1 MIPARGAITWN
12 SPSTRLLGLGR
23 AVRLGP
29 CGGRRR
35 FETFASQLEELFS
48 EADIQDE
55 VDLPGSGPVSF
66 GSFTFDESDPESAI
80 VIPQV
85 VYGVSDDI
93 AWKTEMSLDPTETDL
108 REAGEDKTAGDAG
121 PTAVSE
127 WHRIFSVAQK
137 ALGQGALEKVVLA
150 RKVALHLKNEPDEGS
165 IVRHLCKA
173 YPGCFTFAFEGFAGA
188 SPELL
193 VRRLGDV
200 VDSMPIAGSAPR
212 GTNSDEDERLGAEL
226 IASAKNQAEHEITK
240 RDVVGKL
247 AEFCS
252 HLEVEAEPSLLLLEN
267 VQHLSTKVQGKLRGK
282 WNALQLAGALHP
294 TAAVCGLPE
303 PEAMELIRA
312 VEDFGRGRYAGP
324 IGWMDHRGDGEWAI
338 ALRCAELGNTS
349 ASLFAGAGILHDSEE
364 AVEFEET
371 EFKLQAMLSALIGGS
386 V

>member
-48 EADIQDE
+48 EADIHDE

-80 VIPQV
+80 VIPEV
-85 VYGVSDDI
+85 VYGISDDI
-93 AWKTEMSLDPTETDL
+93 GWKTEISLDPTEKYLQED
-108 REAGEDKTAGDAG
+108 REDKFIGDTTPSA
-121 PTAVSE
+121 AAE
-127 WHRIFSVAQK
+127 WHRVFSEAQS
-137 ALGQGALEKVVLA
+137 ALGKGVLKKVVLA
-150 RKVALHLKNEPDEGS
+150 RKVALPLKHGPDESS
-165 IVRHLCKA
+165 IVKHLSEA
-173 YPGCFTFAFEGFAGA
+173 YPGCFTFAFEGFVGA

-212 GTNSDEDERLGAEL
+212 GTSADEDERLGAEL

-303 PEAMELIRA
+303 SEAMELIRSF
-312 VEDFGRGRYAGP
+312 EGFGRGRYAGP

-338 ALRCAELGNTS
+338 ALRCAELRNTS
-349 ASLFAGAGILHDSEE
+349 ASLFAGAGILDGSEE

-371 EFKLQAMLSALIGGS
+371 EIKLQAILSALTGAW
-386 V
+386 